1 MTHSEPPTILAT
13 HTICVE
19 AIDFACLA
27 RTRRQLHWYLHYRK
41 EALRKLPSSDA
52 VRHPKTD
59 EKRPGGTRHRLLQI
73 ARIAIIVAVAAAI
86 IFALVN
92 QWTAVRN
99 TIGNMSIGALV
110 GAFALLFVALF
121 ATLKIWHSLLG
132 AMGISV
138 PYHHAA
144 PVNLVGQLGKYL
156 PGSVWAFF
164 IQAQL
169 GKRYGIPRVSSFIAL
184 LLAVGVTVV
193 TGASL
198 GPFVASTL
206 VPHWGSWAWMLAAGP
221 IALVFLLPSVLTR
234 IANIAMRAAKRPPLD
249 APLKPKGVLQSAV
262 WSYVTWLLIGGHLW
276 LLVHA
281 SGSTDPSNYF
291 LLTAAI
297 AIAMSAGFV
306 AFFLPSGIGVR
317 EAMIV
322 AVLSAGMPVGRAL
335 GIAFVSR
342 ILFTIADLAAAFSG
356 LMVARPWRRAAE
368 QRPSV
373 TPMGGNLD

>member
-1 MTHSEPPTILAT
+1 MSRLSIPPS
-13 HTICVE
+13 
-19 AIDFACLA
+19 
-27 RTRRQLHWYLHYRK
+27 RRDCSANYTDVSITRK

-52 VRHPKTD
+52 VRHPDTD
-59 EKRPGGTRHRLLQI
+59 EKRAGGKRHRLLQI
-73 ARIAIIVAVAAAI
+73 ARIAIVVAVAAAI
-86 IFALVN
+86 TFALVN

-99 TIGNMSIGALV
+99 TIGSMSIGALI

-132 AMGISV
+132 AMDISV
-138 PYHHAA
+138 PYRHAA

-164 IQAQL
+164 IQARL
-169 GKRYGIPRVSSFIAL
+169 GKRYGIPRVQSFIAL

-221 IALVFLLPSVLTR
+221 IALVVLLPAALTR
-234 IANIAMRAAKRPPLD
+234 IANLAMRAAKRPPLGE
-249 APLKPKGVLQSAV
+249 PLKLKGVLQSTL
-262 WSYVTWLLIGGHLW
+262 WSYVTWLLLGGHLW

-281 SGSTDPSNYF
+281 SGSADPSNYF

-322 AVLSAGMPVGRAL
+322 AVLSAGMPAGRAL

-342 ILFTIADLAAAFSG
+342 ILFTVADLAAAVSG
-356 LMVARPWRRAAE
+356 LLVARPWRRTVG
-368 QRPSV
+368 QRRNATPLGESV
-373 TPMGGNLD
+373 D